1 MDEQEKGWKLK
12 RVQLDRKQ
20 LAKRLKKAEGATQR
34 HAHRFIVRRI
44 DNARLVAR
52 QITVWL
58 MIVGILVGGL
68 GVQMIWSQQ
77 GYMTEGEHAGGL
89 YVEGAL
95 GPIST
100 LNPLFVATS
109 AEASVSRLLFSS
121 LYNYDSTGALRQDL
135 AASMQV
141 DDTHK
146 IYTVTLKNGVK
157 WHDGKPLTANDIVF
171 TINLIKNASLRSP
184 LRVNWLDVSVTALSP
199 TIVKFDLPAIYAAFP
214 YALTFPVLPYHL
226 LKDVS
231 PASIRESAYS
241 QSPVGSG
248 PFEFHRL
255 QTTDA
260 SGTQKIVHM
269 TANDD
274 YYGGRPKVARF
285 ELHAYDKEDS
295 LIHAINTGELSGATD
310 VSVTSLS
317 SVTSPQYRSVSL
329 ALDSGVYLLLNMQAP
344 LLKDQKVRQALQLA
358 TDTVAIRRELGGGVL
373 PLDGPLLES
382 QLTGSDVPHAPLA
395 DLNRAAAALD
405 AAGWSLVNGVRQ
417 KDGQKLELTITTT
430 QDKEYGVVLKLVAE
444 QWEKL
449 GIKVNQSRL
458 DASSAASS
466 FVQNVLQ
473 GRNFD
478 VLLYKLAIGADPDVY
493 AYWHSSQIGPQGYNF
508 SNYSNSLADANLAS
522 ARTRLEPE
530 LRQVKYKQFTK
541 VWLEDIPA
549 IGLYQPVVE
558 YMLGNN
564 ADAVQAGSHLV
575 SGSDR
580 YADIVYWT
588 AMSGSVYK
596 TP

>member
-146 IYTVTLKNGVK
+146 IYTVTLKDGVK

>member
-1 MDEQEKGWKLK
+1 MDEQEKGWKLR

-20 LAKRLKKAEGATQR
+20 LAKRIKKAEGATQR
-34 HAHRFIVRRI
+34 HAHRFIIRRI

-52 QITVWL
+52 QITIWL
-58 MIVGILVGGL
+58 MVVGILVGGL
-68 GVQMIWSQQ
+68 GIQMIWSQQ
-77 GYMTEGEHAGGL
+77 DYMTDGPHAGGL

-100 LNPLFVATS
+100 LNPLFVSTS

-121 LYNYDSTGALRQDL
+121 LYNYDTTGALRQDL

-146 IYTVTLKNGVK
+146 IYTVTVKDGVK
-157 WHDGKPLTANDIVF
+157 WHDGKPLTATDIVF
-171 TINLIKNASLRSP
+171 TINLIKNASVRSP
-184 LRVNWLDVSVTALSP
+184 LRVNWLDVSATALSP

-214 YALTFPVLPYHL
+214 YALTFPILPYHL

-255 QTTDA
+255 QATDA

-269 TANDD
+269 TANND
-274 YYGGRPKVARF
+274 YYGGTPKINRF
-285 ELHAYDKEDS
+285 ELHAYDREDS

-329 ALDSGVYLLLNMQAP
+329 ALDSGVYLLINMQNP

-382 QLTGSDVPHAPLA
+382 QLTGNDVPHAPLA
-395 DLNRAAAALD
+395 DLKRASATLD
-405 AAGWSLVNGVRQ
+405 AAGWTLANGVRQ
-417 KDGQKLELTITTT
+417 KDGRKLELTITTT
-430 QDKEYGVVLKLVAE
+430 QDKEYAVVLKLVAE

-458 DASSAASS
+458 DATSAASS

-473 GRNFD
+473 SRNFD

-522 ARTRLEPE
+522 ARTRLEPD

-564 ADAVQAGSHLV
+564 VDAVQSGSHLV
-575 SGSDR
+575 AGSDR
-580 YADIVYWT
+580 YANIVYWT